1 VVTRGLVLKNFY
13 QKILSILHYR
23 PSKPVCQPDVRG
35 IWLYRVEIPLIDL
48 ALLNDIVIWLGAN
61 FDTEDYYIA
70 SVYCSLSDAG
80 FIDGGGEFYFRTE
93 EDLVRFKL
101 TWM

>member
-1 VVTRGLVLKNFY
+1 LKNFY
-13 QKILSILHYR
+13 QKILSVLHYR
-23 PSKPVCQPDVRG
+23 PSKPVCQPDIRG

-48 ALLNDIVIWLGAN
+48 GLLNDIVIWLCSN
-61 FDTEDYYIA
+61 FDTKDYYIA
-70 SVYCSLSDAG
+70 NVYCYLSDG
-80 FIDGGGEFYFRTE
+80 GLIDGVGFCFSTE